1 MYKTRESAVPE
12 VKDELL
18 AKHGGTSGNEMGKT
32 GGSRNEE
39 INVNGQ
45 LVRRYAGSVSCFN
58 DTWRLAR

>member
-1 MYKTRESAVPE
+1 MYKTRESSVPQ

-18 AKHGGTSGNEMGKT
+18 AKHGEISGNEMGKS

-39 INVNGQ
+39 INANGQ
-45 LVRRYAGSVSCFN
+45 LVRRYAGSVSCSD